1 MSRRSLA
8 LLSLALGTL
17 TLGACS
23 DITAPVATSQRQL
36 QPTAPSADI
45 LPEWLRRKHRQRLLT
60 ESANGSAS

>member
-23 DITAPVATSQRQL
+23 DITAPTATSERQIS
-36 QPTAPSADI
+36 PTVPSADTC
-45 LPEWLRRKHRQRLLT
+45 KSGFADST
-60 ESANGSAS
+60 GKGC

>member
-23 DITAPVATSQRQL
+23 DITAPMATSQRQIA
-36 QPTAPSADI
+36 PTIPSANTCPSGFADSTG
-45 LPEWLRRKHRQRLLT
+45 K
-60 ESANGSAS
+60 GC